1 MKTHTLSSIPNPPP
15 KLQVYG
21 GWCVSRWLMSAV
33 VLACVCLRGGCGAQL
48 DTLRCGCVERRLA
61 SEELGRVVRHGVG
74 LLMLVR

>member
-1 MKTHTLSSIPNPPP
+1 M
-15 KLQVYG
+15 
-21 GWCVSRWLMSAV
+21 SRLLMSAV
-33 VLACVCLRGGCGAQL
+33 VLACLRGGCGAQL

>member
-1 MKTHTLSSIPNPPP
+1 M
-15 KLQVYG
+15 
-21 GWCVSRWLMSAV
+21 SRLLMSAV